1 MGAGQEG
8 CGARDRHR
16 LRTRAEQRP
25 PRRQGPSPWP
35 GPAARAGCA
44 ATRHGRCQLP
54 AAAAGGRRAR
64 LHGGEPGLGLSGG
77 VICILECFKAGDGRL
92 GRPQTRWPHCQRGTP
107 ARGSR
112 KPLSH
117 LPASWEAMPSSKQGS
132 GPRYA
137 QQAVRGVILPAVRC
151 VQLRV
156 GARGANV
163 RDVRKPSLA
172 GRLPLAFHASSGS
185 VSTVAG
191 HGLIAHTFLVS
202 VAVVAG

>member
-1 MGAGQEG
+1 MG
-8 CGARDRHR
+8 CTARDRHR
-16 LRTRAEQRP
+16 LRTPVEQRP

-64 LHGGEPGLGLSGG
+64 LQGGEPGLGLSGVVKWLLG
-77 VICILECFKAGDGRL
+77 CLKAGDGRL

-112 KPLSH
+112 KPVSH
-117 LPASWEAMPSSKQGS
+117 LPASWVAMPSSKQGS

-137 QQAVRGVILPAVRC
+137 QQAVRGVILQAVRC

-156 GARGANV
+156 GAQGAMYAMCESLSERGGSP
-163 RDVRKPSLA
+163 RHF
-172 GRLPLAFHASSGS
+172 LPAQICP
-185 VSTVAG
+185 TVAG
-191 HGLIAHTFLVS
+191 PWFERAHTLWPTS
-202 VAVVAG
+202 